1 MIAWTLFISG
11 AVIAVVAGMFTL
23 SPNGGSLLGV
33 MMMLWGF
40 ALIARRDVRD
50 GL

>member
-1 MIAWTLFISG
+1 VIAWTLFISG

-23 SPNGGSLLGV
+23 APNGGCV

-40 ALIARRDVRD
+40 ALIARQDVRD